1 MPSCCLQSEGKQL
14 PEGDCGLLRH
24 QKESDHTCS
33 PTYVCYYRHAGQQRS
48 ITGGVCHARTCI
60 HKNDTTLCKSH
71 GQEPEGQHEYSK
83 EQDGIINNTPYYIYH
98 YFISYSKYRP
108 LPLTVQGGPVGLVGW
123 KKIILASLRYFFPP
137 SLALVIGK
145 EQPGQ

>member
-24 QKESDHTCS
+24 LKESDHACS
-33 PTYVCYYRHAGQQRS
+33 PKYVCYYRLDGHHRS

-83 EQDGIINNTPYYIYH
+83 EQDGAIEINL
-98 YFISYSKYRP
+98 SYTSHNR
-108 LPLTVQGGPVGLVGW
+108 L
-123 KKIILASLRYFFPP
+123 
-137 SLALVIGK
+137 
-145 EQPGQ
+145 